1 MAKQRI
7 HVVCPCCQAGLTV
20 DPASGLVIKADK
32 KKTDYSFD
40 DALERHKTFKS
51 KADEMFQKAFQN
63 EKERTASLEKK
74 FREALESKDELEDP
88 KRPFD
93 WD

>member
-20 DPASGLVIKADK
+20 DPESGLVLKSDQK
-32 KKTDYSFD
+32 KSEYSFE
-40 DALERHKTFKS
+40 DALERHKSFKS
-51 KADEMFQKAFQN
+51 TADDRFQKAFES
-63 EKERTASLEKK
+63 EKQRTESLEKK
-74 FREALESKDELEDP
+74 FQEALASKDELEDP